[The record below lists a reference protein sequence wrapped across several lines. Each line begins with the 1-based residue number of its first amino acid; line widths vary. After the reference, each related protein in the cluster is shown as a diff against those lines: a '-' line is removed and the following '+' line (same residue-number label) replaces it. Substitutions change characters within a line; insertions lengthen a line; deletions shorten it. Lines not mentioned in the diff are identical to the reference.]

1 MKKISFLLFFIL
13 SFSFISSASSE
24 NLNDYSPDFLCEAL
38 MIKDCKIDF
47 YSFTPQYDR
56 YLKSN
61 WQHKIIVLNQNSMSR
76 QFEDPLFYFVTEQ
89 RDAHAAGWGYH
100 EERTTLNNCKSKIK
114 DDEDCVVVVKAN
126 KIINADFIRQILS
139 FRQAIEETSSND
151 NVSLSAR
158 EKLKELK
165 YLLDEGLISQDQY
178 EEKATKILENY

>member
-13 SFSFISSASSE
+13 SFNFISSASSE
-24 NLNDYSPDFLCEAL
+24 DLNDYSPDFLCEAL

-76 QFEDPLFYFVTEQ
+76 QFENPLFYFVTEQ

-114 DDEDCVVVVKAN
+114 DAVN
-126 KIINADFIRQILS
+126 KQSIVEILLFFLIKYEKKIKPINEIK
-139 FRQAIEETSSND
+139 
-151 NVSLSAR
+151 VM
-158 EKLKELK
+158 LK
-165 YLLDEGLISQDQY
+165 INS
-178 EEKATKILENY
+178 T